1 MVERILALIKQKGVS
16 VSAVEKQ
23 LGFGNGAIK
32 RFSTNSP
39 SIDKIIVLSNFLNV
53 SVEYILFGKETKE
66 FLSEDVNQLIKY
78 YNSLNDMEKGIV
90 LGKAETLAELAA
102 ERAALQKTKKE
113 VVQKQSGSKN
123 PLRFPAIAE
132 QDEEESCYIDICS
145 LSASAGTGVY
155 LDESRTEPLK
165 IVHTDIADR
174 ANYAVK
180 VSGVSME
187 PLFHDGDIVLVETC
201 PSVDQGEIG
210 VFVVNGEGFIKKYG
224 GNQLISLNPECDNI
238 DLHEY
243 DSVYCRGRVLGIAEK
258 AK

>member
-113 VVQKQSGSKN
+113 VVQKQSGSKK